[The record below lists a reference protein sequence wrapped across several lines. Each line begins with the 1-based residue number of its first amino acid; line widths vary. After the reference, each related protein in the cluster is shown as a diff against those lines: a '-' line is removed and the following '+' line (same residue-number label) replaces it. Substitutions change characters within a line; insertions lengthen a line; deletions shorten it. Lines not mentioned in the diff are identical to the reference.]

1 MSDILRDRLTIGI
14 IAISLLMAVIF
25 LAACQGEPI
34 PATTSQVPRIRP
46 QELKKLLD
54 AGEGVV
60 VVDTRDR
67 EYYDRSHIPGALSIP
82 LAETE
87 EQQGELPRTM
97 KIVHY

>member
-1 MSDILRDRLTIGI
+1 MSDILRDKLNIGI
-14 IAISLLMAVIF
+14 IAVSLLMSVLS
-25 LAACQGEPI
+25 LAGCQGEPI

-54 AGEGVV
+54 TGEGVI

-82 LAETE
+82 LAKTE
-87 EQQGELPRTM
+87 ERQGELPRTM